1 MARWLFP
8 AVPGASSNIV
18 DVQKVPLAMV
28 YAGDPITA
36 IQRQLAES
44 CVVFALFPCADD
56 ADSGHA
62 WMVVGYTTSC
72 HDSFMWN
79 AA

>member
-1 MARWLFP
+1 
-8 AVPGASSNIV
+8 
-18 DVQKVPLAMV
+18 MV